1 MMAGAADLVLTVD
14 AGGSGVKAT
23 VFSAAGG
30 TLVACVRR
38 GYRASFPE
46 TGRVEWD
53 PAAWWRVIV
62 EACRD
67 VVSEAAAPAADYAGM
82 TCTGMRGP
90 LVLVDGE
97 RDHVAP
103 GVLVPDQRGAEYLE
117 RIAATIGRERLY
129 ERTGHWLSSRWGL
142 SKLVWYADRAPGVL
156 ALARHVLQLHDWLV
170 TRLSGAIVSEPSS
183 ASMSQMLDIRRRDW
197 AADVLGELG
206 LGALPLP
213 QLVDAGTKAG
223 GLERRVAAEVGLLA
237 GTPVHAGGGD
247 THVSALGV
255 GAVDDGA
262 IAVVAGTTTAI
273 QLTGDQ
279 IPGRVEEAPLVSA
292 HLRPGLFA
300 LETNAGE
307 TGVIYRWLAELGAD
321 GGGFAAADGLAALE
335 RRACAAPLGA
345 RDLLVTAARPRW
357 GEIAWGRLAP
367 VTLFG
372 VRAEHT
378 LGDLA
383 RAAIECATYGTAA
396 AIGVL
401 ASLRPG
407 EPLSVRATGGASRSA
422 LWAQTLADVLGSAVE
437 VADVAEPSAAGGA
450 RLVCP
455 GTEHHWEGLVPTRS
469 FEPDVERHERY
480 ADRAARYRDVFARLD
495 AAFGEAA

>member
-1 MMAGAADLVLTVD
+1 
-14 AGGSGVKAT
+14 
-23 VFSAAGG
+23 
-30 TLVACVRR
+30 
-38 GYRASFPE
+38 
-46 TGRVEWD
+46 
-53 PAAWWRVIV
+53 VII

-67 VVSEAAAPAADYAGM
+67 AVREAASPARDYAGL

-90 LVLVDGE
+90 LVLVDGDRE
-97 RDHVAP
+97 HVAP
-103 GVLVPDQRGAEYLE
+103 GVLVPDRRGAEYLE
-117 RIAATIGRERLY
+117 RIAAAIGRERLY

-142 SKLVWYADRAPGVL
+142 SKLLWFAERAPDL
-156 ALARHVLQLHDWLV
+156 LTRARHVLQLHDWLV
-170 TRLSGAIVSEPSS
+170 SRLSGAVISEPSS
-183 ASMSQMLDIRRRDW
+183 ASMSQLLDIRRREW
-197 AADVLGELG
+197 AGDVLDELG
-206 LGALPLP
+206 LGGVPLP
-213 QLVDAGTKAG
+213 PLIDAGTCAG
-223 GLERRVAAEVGLLA
+223 GLEPRVAAELGLLA

-247 THVSALGV
+247 THVSAFGV

-262 IAVVAGTTTAI
+262 IAVVAGSTTAI
-273 QLTGDQ
+273 QLTDEE
-279 IPGRVEEAPLVSA
+279 IPGRLEEAPLVSA
-292 HLRPGLFA
+292 HLRPGRFA

-321 GGGFAAADGLAALE
+321 RDGFAAGDGLAALE
-335 RRACAAPLGA
+335 RLADAAPLGA

-357 GEIAWGRLAP
+357 GEIAWGQLAP

-378 LGDLA
+378 LGDVA

-401 ASLRPG
+401 ASLRRG
-407 EPLSVRATGGASRSA
+407 EPPRVRATGGASRSA
-422 LWAQTLADVLGSAVE
+422 LWAQTLADVLGRAVE

-455 GTEHHWEGLVPTRS
+455 GAGRDWQVVVPTRS
-469 FEPDVERHERY
+469 FEPDAARHDRY
-480 ADRAARYRDVFARLD
+480 RGHAARYRDVFARLD

>member
-1 MMAGAADLVLTVD
+1 
-14 AGGSGVKAT
+14 
-23 VFSAAGG
+23 
-30 TLVACVRR
+30 
-38 GYRASFPE
+38 
-46 TGRVEWD
+46 
-53 PAAWWRVIV
+53 
-62 EACRD
+62 
-67 VVSEAAAPAADYAGM
+67 
-82 TCTGMRGP
+82 
-90 LVLVDGE
+90 
-97 RDHVAP
+97 
-103 GVLVPDQRGAEYLE
+103 
-117 RIAATIGRERLY
+117 
-129 ERTGHWLSSRWGL
+129 LSSRWGL
-142 SKLVWYADRAPGVL
+142 SKLLWFADRAPSVL
-156 ALARHVLQLHDWLV
+156 TRARHVLQLHDWLV

-183 ASMSQMLDIRRRDW
+183 ASMSQLLDIRRRDW
-197 AADVLGELG
+197 ARDVLGELG
-206 LGALPLP
+206 LGSVPLP
-213 QLVDAGTKAG
+213 PLIDAGAPAG

-273 QLTGDQ
+273 QLTG
-279 IPGRVEEAPLVSA
+279 EELPACLEEQAPLASA
-292 HLRPGLFA
+292 HLRPGRLA

-321 GGGFAAADGLAALE
+321 RCGFAAGDGLATLE
-335 RRACAAPLGA
+335 RLAGAAPLGA

-383 RAAIECATYGTAA
+383 RAAIECATYATAA

-401 ASLRPG
+401 ASLRSG
-407 EPLSVRATGGASRSA
+407 ELLRVRATGGASRSA
-422 LWAQTLADVLGSAVE
+422 LWAQTLADVLGRDVE

-455 GTEHHWEGLVPTRS
+455 GTERQWEALVPTRG
-469 FEPDVERHERY
+469 FEPDAERHSRY
-480 ADRAARYRDVFARLD
+480 EDRAVRYRDVFVRLD